1 MNPLEHHPIT
11 GSIAALC
18 LLLAGCS
25 PSVPQGSL
33 IVTQTPSLDRKASLP
48 YSEGSRIV
56 AIPPDGK
63 PEAATLLTPGLAAAG
78 QPALSPDGSQLLFTG
93 RKDKTDPWQVYRIQL
108 HPKLS
113 PPEKLTQQPHGAAFP
128 AWLPNGHFIFI
139 SPPPTTVPPPITT
152 PAIYAQSFED
162 GFAEQLTHTTRPVKD
177 LTVLQDGRILFVS
190 EIAAPPNPADALFTI
205 NNDGTEITAFAAT
218 HDSPSLIRHPR
229 ELPDGRVAFFAKPT
243 TGPDQRE
250 TLQQVQLSHPFS
262 SRQTLLTPN
271 TAPAYF
277 EPGPANTILVSQ
289 LIHPSASPGPTLGCI
304 SRLQPNGEPHDRGFD
319 DPAYIDLEVVHVS
332 PTSKPMG
339 RLSTIDTNLSYGR
352 ILCLNANFTEQA
364 AAGHPGTP
372 AKWVRFSTPAPN
384 STPRVLGEAPIH
396 EDGSFLATL
405 PADLPL
411 TLQTLDAQ
419 RQPIATLHTPFWLRP
434 GENRACVGC
443 HEPHNHAPQNLRPVA
458 VNFPPEPLASNL
470 TLAP

>member
-1 MNPLEHHPIT
+1 MKPLTPPVLIS
-11 GSIAALC
+11 GLAALC
-18 LLLAGCS
+18 LFLSACS
-25 PSVPQGSL
+25 PSIPQGSL
-33 IVTQTPSLDRKASLP
+33 IITQTPALDRTTSLP

-63 PEAATLLTPGLAAAG
+63 PDTARLLTPNLSAAG

-93 RKDKTDPWQVYRIQL
+93 RKDKTDPWQVYRIHL

-113 PPEKLTQQPHGAAFP
+113 PPEQLTELAHGAAFP

-139 SPPPTTVPPPITT
+139 SPAPSRHPPSDPPS
-152 PAIYAQSFED
+152 AIYSQSLQD
-162 GFAEQLTHTTRPVKD
+162 GSAEQLTHSSLPITD
-177 LTVLQDGRILFVS
+177 LTVLLDGRILFVS
-190 EIAAPPNPADALFTI
+190 EIPAETTPADALFTI
-205 NNDGTEITAFAAT
+205 NNDGTEVTAFAAV
-218 HDSPSLIRHPR
+218 HDSPSQIRHPR
-229 ELPDGRVAFFAKPT
+229 ELPDGRIAFFAKPT

-262 SRQTLLTPN
+262 SRELLHIPDGS
-271 TAPAYF
+271 PQSF
-277 EPGPANTILVSQ
+277 EPGPTNTILYSQ
-289 LIHPSASPGPTLGCI
+289 LIHPSTSPGPTLGSI
-304 SRLQPNGEPHDRGFD
+304 SRLQPDGKAHGGFD
-319 DPAYIDLEVVHVS
+319 DPGFIDLEAVQIS
-332 PTSKPMG
+332 PKPHPMG
-339 RLSTIDTNLSYGR
+339 RLSTVDNHLNYGR
-352 ILCLNANFTEQA
+352 ILCLNANFTGQQNS
-364 AAGHPGTP
+364 GNPTPP

-384 STPRVLGEAPIH
+384 STPRALGEAPIH